1 MIPPPP
7 SPAQFDPRNVSVN
20 RYRAPDRDNRGG
32 REYVGKL
39 SFNGKRITSGDT
51 GRPTDSCNCGSILIK
66 FAILISRF
74 APAGDAAGV
83 CLTGELHGR
92 SY

>member
-7 SPAQFDPRNVSVN
+7 SPAQFDRRNVSVN

-39 SFNGKRITSGDT
+39 SFDEKRITLRDAR
-51 GRPTDSCNCGSILIK
+51 RPIDGCNCGSILIK
-66 FAILISRF
+66 FAILISRMLRW
-74 APAGDAAGV
+74 V
-83 CLTGELHGR
+83 TRLV
-92 SY
+92 YI